1 MNMLPDITKKTEDK
15 IRETIKQKK
24 LITSGQHI
32 VIGLSGGPDSVCLF
46 NALMSMKDEL
56 KLTIHPVHVN
66 HLFRPGA
73 AEEDQAFVE
82 ELCRK
87 RGLECE
93 SFVVDCNRLAADT
106 GMTGEEAGRKA
117 RYDAFYTVA
126 EKISH
131 SCRKE
136 DIRIAVAQNANDQA
150 ETVLF
155 RLLRGTGTDGIAG
168 IAYEREERGYK
179 VIRPLLDV
187 YRDEIERYCDYN
199 GLQPRI
205 DHTNMETVYSRNKIR
220 NELIPYI
227 EKEYNGNIMESMV
240 RLARIAAADKEYMWQ
255 KAEEEYRRLATE
267 NIEEKA
273 VTMERERLA
282 ALHKAVRHR
291 VILKAFAAIGLE
303 SDISEERIK
312 AADRIIE
319 KKQGAKTVQFPRG
332 YILTVAKGEVTVK
345 TL

>member
-1 MNMLPDITKKTEDK
+1 M
-15 IRETIKQKK
+15 
-24 LITSGQHI
+24 
-32 VIGLSGGPDSVCLF
+32 
-46 NALMSMKDEL
+46 
-56 KLTIHPVHVN
+56 
-66 HLFRPGA
+66 
-73 AEEDQAFVE
+73 
-82 ELCRK
+82 
-87 RGLECE
+87 
-93 SFVVDCNRLAADT
+93 
-106 GMTGEEAGRKA
+106 
-117 RYDAFYTVA
+117 A

-155 RLLRGTGTDGIAG
+155 RLLRGQERDGIAG

-282 ALHKAVRHR
+282 ASTRRCCHR

-303 SDISEERIK
+303 SAHFRGAYKGGRQNNREKAGSQNRAVSERVYTDGGK
-312 AADRIIE
+312 R
-319 KKQGAKTVQFPRG
+319 
-332 YILTVAKGEVTVK
+332 
-345 TL
+345 